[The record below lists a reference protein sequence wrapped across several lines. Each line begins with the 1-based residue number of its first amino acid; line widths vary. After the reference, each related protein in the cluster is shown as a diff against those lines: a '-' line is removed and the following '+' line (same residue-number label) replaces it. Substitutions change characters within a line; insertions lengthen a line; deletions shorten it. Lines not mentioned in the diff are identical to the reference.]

1 MSSEI
6 TSISVGELGERVGED
21 GRTYMAGEFG
31 LARVFIVKSDRK
43 GEDVTGTRSLVSE
56 LTPSACRLVVYEPV
70 DVERGRRRRSS
81 YGLCVVP
88 RTRRQHDTPQG

>member
-6 TSISVGELGERVGED
+6 TSISVGEFSERVGED

-31 LARVFIVKSDRK
+31 LARVFIVKRDRK
-43 GEDVTGTRSLVSE
+43 DEDVTGTRSLFSE
-56 LTPSACRLVVYEPV
+56 PTPSACRLVGYEPV

-81 YGLCVVP
+81 YGFCVVP

>member
-6 TSISVGELGERVGED
+6 TSISVGELSERVGED

-43 GEDVTGTRSLVSE
+43 GEDGSATWDVLVRGGWHHPNVSE
-56 LTPSACRLVVYEPV
+56 YLLPDPL
-70 DVERGRRRRSS
+70 
-81 YGLCVVP
+81 
-88 RTRRQHDTPQG
+88 